1 MSHLYDLDGDGYYD
15 TATYDGSTGYYE
27 DPYAY
32 SDVGGL
38 GGGIYD
44 DYGRHSSGYEGVG
57 EMWGYGD
64 AYPDLYDYTSFVDET
79 MGLYDAWGD
88 DSWDQG
94 QYALADLM
102 HFQHQLEL
110 DYALD
115 ESERLRR
122 WEERLAWEQLS
133 DAERGLRYSEYA
145 SMGALG
151 TLGLASGWW
160 GRRYGGVS
168 HDLSY
173 LRQVPVQR
181 GLFAP
186 QYRSSFS
193 RFPSLARQ
201 YSPYF
206 SPQRLRAFGGAAGSR
221 MALGGVGGMP
231 INPRSSAPY
240 HSQRLSLSSGP
251 GLSLREQE
259 LRSRLRVAEMRA
271 SLTGLAPAQRA
282 RALDDAR
289 QLRAQLNAES
299 RAARS
304 IDRAERRSD
313 AVLAAQEVEAE
324 RAALRDEVEEQ
335 RGIARLERAAGD
347 LIRPM
352 LGGYGAGAGY
362 GQGGGGAFY

>member
-271 SLTGLAPAQRA
+271 AS
-282 RALDDAR
+282 
-289 QLRAQLNAES
+289 
-299 RAARS
+299 S
-304 IDRAERRSD
+304 ITFPFPTQPVTDFSF
-313 AVLAAQEVEAE
+313 LSSSSNSEVEAE